1 MRSIDIMRRLTIS
14 AHACTETLSLL
25 IAMAWADGKLDD
37 REKAGVRAAAEVLNL
52 SKEFRDRLEKSL
64 EKAMPLDQILL
75 DQLSPRD
82 KAFAYVAATW
92 MSGVDD
98 DVDAKEKLVLD
109 MVANRFGFGAER
121 RAELEAIAKELG
133 KKGDKRAWGDEI
145 VKLFKAI
152 PPRLEESGPGD
163 FEVTFE

>member
-1 MRSIDIMRRLTIS
+1 MRRLTIS
-14 AHACTETLSLL
+14 AQACTETLTLL
-25 IAMAWADGKLDD
+25 IAMAWADGHLDD
-37 REKAGVRAAAEVLNL
+37 REKAGVRGAAEVLNL

-75 DQLSPRD
+75 DTLTPRD

-92 MSGVDD
+92 MSGVDE
-98 DVDAKEKLVLD
+98 DVDAKEKLILD

-121 RAELEAIAKELG
+121 RAELEAIAKDLG
-133 KKGDKRAWGDEI
+133 KGEKRNWGDEV

-152 PPRLEESGPGD
+152 PPRLEEAAPGD
-163 FEVTFE
+163 VEVTIE